1 MIPRSLKRFVPRPVL
16 RAYEH
21 ELAKETHIN
30 RALAAFGGQATYM
43 EIGVRDGD
51 CIRQIRAA
59 RKIAVDPAPV
69 GPERITSD
77 GTELHALTSDDFF
90 AGAAPAELPPESVH
104 VALVDGLHEFHQA
117 LRDVLNLEPYMA
129 RGGTIFIHDCN
140 PPTQRHA
147 ENPNGPW
154 NGDVWKVPY
163 FLRRFRPDLEC
174 HTLDCDWG
182 LGIVTGFSG
191 RSFTPRPA
199 DVEMTAALGYAV
211 LAADRKNVLGL
222 RSPLSRTRVF
232 RMAMFRGA

>member
-1 MIPRSLKRFVPRPVL
+1 MIPRLLKHFVPRSVL

-30 RALAAFGGQATYM
+30 RALAAFGGPATYV
-43 EIGVRDGD
+43 EIGVRDGG
-51 CIRQIRAA
+51 CIRRIRAS
-59 RKIAVDPAPV
+59 RKIAIDPAPI
-69 GPERITSD
+69 GPQEISSD
-77 GTELHALTSDDFF
+77 GTEIHAVTSDDFF

-104 VALVDGLHEFHQA
+104 VALVDGLHEFRQA

-129 RGGTIFIHDCN
+129 RGGWIFIHDCN
-140 PPTQRHA
+140 PLTQRHA
-147 ENPNGPW
+147 EDPNGPW

-191 RSFTPRPA
+191 QSVAPRPE

-211 LAADRKNVLGL
+211 LDAGRKQILGL
-222 RSPLSRTRVF
+222 RSPLSAFPYF
-232 RMAMFRGA
+232 RLGMFRDA